1 MAIQIRKLSGEE
13 ASRVF
18 PKRSQMDLSEYLD
31 ALQQLAPGDAAE
43 FKLNGL
49 SSRAAKRRF
58 GQAAGQLGYRMKWSR
73 AGASDVLFF
82 QVVTGKRAAMGNGRR
97 RGAQSQ
103 PKEARQTRRVSVAPA
118 AAVSQTA
125 GPPMRRGRR
134 RATPAA

>member
-18 PKRSQMDLSEYLD
+18 AKGGQMDLSEYVN
-31 ALQQLAPGDAAE
+31 ALEQLAPGDAAE

-82 QVVTGKRAAMGNGRR
+82 QILTGKPAATGNGRR
-97 RGAQSQ
+97 RRARSQ
-103 PKEARQTRRVSVAPA
+103 PRGARQTPGLSA
-118 AAVSQTA
+118 AARQPVSPTPA
-125 GPPMRRGRR
+125 PPVRRGRR
-134 RATPAA
+134 AATPTA